1 MEPLLILYH
10 CGSVAWERDRLLGL
24 NGLTLQKRNYGISL
38 SISALMGENW
48 DPKKQHR
55 GIHKPKPLAVII
67 TGFSWKSGSHWSHS
81 KPTGSSPLI
90 HCPDSL
96 NWWLICELG
105 GDSGPADAFLM
116 FSGMWEPQPT
126 PMGSLAESHIHH
138 TWTGIDWNSASDRGS
153 RCKQP
158 MSSTTRELGEMLLP
172 ETLQIKK
179 GYGKAHGFS
188 GGKKEEKPVF

>member
-10 CGSVAWERDRLLGL
+10 CGSVAWERHRLLGL

-38 SISALMGENW
+38 SISAMMGENW

-55 GIHKPKPLAVII
+55 GIRKPKPLAVII
-67 TGFSWKSGSHWSHS
+67 TGFSWNWSHC
-81 KPTGSSPLI
+81 KPIGFSPVGSLSWLTELVAHLWAGWGLRPSW
-90 HCPDSL
+90 CFPDV
-96 NWWLICELG
+96 
-105 GDSGPADAFLM
+105 

-126 PMGSLAESHIHH
+126 PTGSLAESHVHH
-138 TWTGIDWNSASDRGS
+138 IWTGIDWNSASDRGS

-158 MSSTTRELGEMLLP
+158 MSSQTGELGEMLLP
-172 ETLQIKK
+172 DPFQIKK

-188 GGKKEEKPVF
+188 GKKKKEKAFS